1 MDIKRARITSA
12 FVLLGASLLF
22 YMTSTVEA
30 QDNFL
35 DLFSDGQ
42 DEEGGVLTI
51 LENLTKTIRTVML
64 PLLTLVV
71 FWAGYTMASARGNET
86 EYTKGKKILLQAL
99 IGTAIISVAPLLV
112 QIAREF
118 KNALP

>member
-35 DLFSDGQ
+35 DLLSDGQ

-64 PLLTLVV
+64 PLITMVV